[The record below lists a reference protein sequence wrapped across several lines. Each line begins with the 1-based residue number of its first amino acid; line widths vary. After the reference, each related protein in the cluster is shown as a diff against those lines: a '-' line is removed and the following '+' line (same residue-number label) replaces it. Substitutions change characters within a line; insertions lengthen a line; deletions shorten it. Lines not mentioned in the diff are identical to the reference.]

1 MIAFCIHRTKRGPFR
16 EHDRERTSFHI
27 SGLMPCIYYDERIV
41 RSIENFI
48 IV

>member
-1 MIAFCIHRTKRGPFR
+1 MIAFCIHRMKKGPFP
-16 EHDRERTSFHI
+16 EHDRETNLFHI
-27 SGLMPCIYYDERIV
+27 SSLMPCIYHDERIV